1 MILHNAENE
10 ITEKQNDDEVEHEA
24 WGMSHFQFHQTN
36 AKKLWINEIKWKK
49 N

>member
-24 WGMSHFQFHQTN
+24 WAIFNFTKQMPRN
-36 AKKLWINEIKWKK
+36 YE
-49 N
+49 